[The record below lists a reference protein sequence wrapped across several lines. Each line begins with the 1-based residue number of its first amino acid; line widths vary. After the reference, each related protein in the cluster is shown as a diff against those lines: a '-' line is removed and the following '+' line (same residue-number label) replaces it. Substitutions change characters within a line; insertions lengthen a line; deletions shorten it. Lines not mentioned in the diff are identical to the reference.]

1 MKTRHVHQ
9 LQSSTWLRKW
19 LARVTLWVAI
29 VVIAFSALGCSSAI
43 VMAPLQVPPDKV
55 RLVCWDPP
63 EKGTGDEYFVFPDNS
78 DEAVSESRAAFL
90 TELRKGSLIF
100 KYSRGAPASSLN
112 LSN

>member
-1 MKTRHVHQ
+1 MTKHHGQRTGLKRWWAV
-9 LQSSTWLRKW
+9 L
-19 LARVTLWVAI
+19 TLWVVI

-43 VMAPLQVPPDKV
+43 VMAPLQVPQDKV

-100 KYSRGAPASSLN
+100 KFSRGAPASSLN
-112 LSN
+112 LSS